1 MRQRDTI
8 IAVSFALLTSGA
20 FGAAASF
27 ELEIN
32 GLRHEIEQSVRANV
46 TLGQFVGREL
56 SEPHARR
63 LLAPAEGEIRLALEA
78 HGFYDASAVGRLETH
93 SGNLRAIFD
102 VTPGKPVLVQSSDV
116 RVAGDAERT
125 AAVQRAIGEFVPRLR
140 QRLDHE
146 LYEASKTAIQN
157 ALAESGFLGA
167 ELRTHRVE
175 VTSASHSAAIDLS
188 WDSGPRY
195 RFGEARFSE
204 AQFSPEFLQRF
215 VGWQPGDYFSSERLI
230 DLQRQLVQADY
241 FASAI
246 VQPRVS
252 KNGDTTVPVD
262 VDLTPAKRTIYTGS
276 IYASTDTGAGV
287 KLGVERR
294 WINSRGHKFRGT
306 VDIAQRLQAA
316 ELTYGIPLP
325 GRDRHSYNIG
335 ASYRDET
342 TDSSVSRT
350 EKLVLGETREWQ
362 GFTRT
367 LSVQFLS
374 GDFEIGS
381 ERGNSTLLFAEAGLA
396 RSRSNDPAFPT
407 RGYSVYLGGRVA
419 PASAVASTTFAG
431 VGFRAKWVRNL
442 GRESRVLLRA
452 AAAAM
457 EVDDFDQLPPE
468 LRFFCGGDRSI
479 RGFDF
484 QSIGSVNSAGDVIG
498 GNNKIEGS
506 IEVDHYFDSDWGV
519 AAFVDAG
526 DAFRGNDFSLNVGAG
541 LGLRWKSPVGVL
553 RLDFAFPVQTDL
565 DGSFRIH
572 LTMGPDL

>member
-1 MRQRDTI
+1 MRPRDTI
-8 IAVSFALLTSGA
+8 IAVSFGLLSSGA

-32 GLRHEIEQSVRANV
+32 GLGHEIEQSVRASV
-46 TLGQFVGREL
+46 TLGQFVGREV
-56 SEPHARR
+56 SEPQARR
-63 LLAPAEGEIRLALEA
+63 LLVPAENEIRLALEA
-78 HGFYDASAVGRLETH
+78 HGFYEATATGRLETA
-93 SGNLRAIFD
+93 SGRLRAIFD
-102 VTPGKPVLVQSSDV
+102 VTPGKPVLVETSDV
-116 RVAGDAERT
+116 RIEGDVDRLPE
-125 AAVQRAIGEFVPRLR
+125 VQRALREFVPRLR

-146 LYEASKTAIQN
+146 QYETSKSAIQT
-157 ALAESGFLGA
+157 ALGEAGFLGA

-175 VTSASHSAAIDLS
+175 VTTATHSAAIDLS

-195 RFGEARFSE
+195 RLGEARFSE
-204 AQFSPEFLQRF
+204 AQFSSEFLQRF
-215 VGWQPGDYFSSERLI
+215 VGWQPGDYFSGEKLI

-241 FASAI
+241 FASVI
-246 VQPRVS
+246 VQPRVA
-252 KNGDTTVPVD
+252 KDGDTIVPVD
-262 VDLTPAKRTIYTGS
+262 VDLSPAKRTIYTGS
-276 IYASTDTGAGV
+276 FYASTDTGPGV
-287 KLGVERR
+287 KLGLERR

-306 VDIAQRLQAA
+306 VDVAQRLQAA
-316 ELTYGIPLP
+316 ELSYGIPLP
-325 GRDRHSYNIG
+325 GRNRHSFNFG

-350 EKLVLGETREWQ
+350 EKLVANETREWR

-367 LSVQFLS
+367 LGVQFLS

-381 ERGNSTLLFAEAGLA
+381 ERGNSTLLFAEGGLN

-407 RGYSVYLGGRVA
+407 RGYSVFFGGRVA
-419 PASAVASTTFAG
+419 PASAVASTTFAEI
-431 VGFRAKWVRNL
+431 GFRAKWVR
-442 GRESRVLLRA
+442 GIGSRSRVLLRGGA
-452 AAAAM
+452 GAM

-484 QSIGSVNSAGDVIG
+484 QAIGSVNSAGDVIG

-506 IEVDHYFDSDWGV
+506 IEVDHYFDSAWGA

-541 LGLRWKSPVGVL
+541 LGVRWKSPVGVL
-553 RLDFAFPVQTDL
+553 RLDFAYPVHTRL

>member
-8 IAVSFALLTSGA
+8 IAVSFALLSSGA

-46 TLGQFVGREL
+46 TLGQFVGREI
-56 SEPHARR
+56 SEPQARR
-63 LLAPAEGEIRLALEA
+63 LLVPAEGEIRLALEA
-78 HGFYDASAVGRLETH
+78 HGFYDAAAVGRLETH

-116 RVAGDAERT
+116 RVAGDAERSP
-125 AAVQRAIGEFVPRLR
+125 AVQRAIGEFVPRLR

-175 VTSASHSAAIDLS
+175 VTSATHSAAIDLS

-204 AQFSPEFLQRF
+204 AQFSAEFLQRF
-215 VGWQPGDYFSSERLI
+215 VGWKPGDYFSSERLI

-246 VQPRVS
+246 VKPRVS
-252 KNGDTTVPVD
+252 KDGDTTVPVD
-262 VDLTPAKRTIYTGS
+262 IDLTPAKRTIYTGS
-276 IYASTDTGAGV
+276 FYASTDTGIGV

-294 WINSRGHKFRGT
+294 WINARGHKFRGT

-325 GRDRHSYNIG
+325 GRDRHSFNIG

-350 EKLVLGETREWQ
+350 EKLVVGETREWQ

-419 PASAVASTTFAG
+419 PASAMASTTFAG
-431 VGFRAKWVRNL
+431 VGFRAKWVRGL
-442 GRESRVLLRA
+442 GRQSRVLVRA

-457 EVDDFDQLPPE
+457 QVDDFNELPPE
-468 LRFFCGGDRSI
+468 LRFFSGGDRSI

-506 IEVDHYFDSDWGV
+506 IEVDHYFDSDWGA

-526 DAFRGNDFSLNVGAG
+526 DSFRGSDFSLNVGAG

-553 RLDFAFPVQTDL
+553 RLDFAYPVQTEL